1 MLSKDESSEIPIGD
15 SVIESSSCEKLL
27 GIKIDLKPSFDDHIQ
42 YLCNKAIRKLQ
53 ALARAI
59 PYMNLQKRKVLMN
72 VFFNVQFNYC
82 PLIWMFHSRQNN
94 NKVKHL
100 HERCLRLIHNEKL
113 SSYEELPEKDG
124 SVSIHHKNI

>member
-27 GIKIDLKPSFDDHIQ
+27 SIKIDLKPSFDDHIQ

-113 SSYEELPEKDG
+113 SSYEENG
-124 SVSIHHKNI
+124 SVSIHHENI

>member
-27 GIKIDLKPSFDDHIQ
+27 RIKIDLKPSFDDHIQ

-59 PYMNLQKRKVLMN
+59 PYMNLRKRKVLMN

-113 SSYEELPEKDG
+113 SSYEENG
-124 SVSIHHKNI
+124 SVSIHHENI

>member
-27 GIKIDLKPSFDDHIQ
+27 RIKIDLKPSFDDHIQ

-100 HERCLRLIHNEKL
+100 HERCLRLIHNKKL
-113 SSYEELPEKDG
+113 SSYEENG

>member
-1 MLSKDESSEIPIGD
+1 MLSRDESSEIPIGD

-72 VFFNVQFNYC
+72 AFFNVQFNYC

-94 NKVKHL
+94 NKVTHL

-113 SSYEELPEKDG
+113 SSSEELPEKDG